1 MPDALCRVAIHC
13 ELTDADEP
21 ATVDLTLPSSMAIR
35 QLIPAITDAVGAGTA
50 LRHWSLSRIGGP
62 SLDETMS
69 LAQNDVRDGDLL
81 LLSATTVPKPRPRDP
96 SLTSALVAAIPDDLP
111 ATMRPACCLAAVALG
126 ALTLLWAGGSA
137 RGVGGVA
144 TAAALAVAVT
154 GAAIA
159 ARRMHSRP
167 ESVAAL
173 DLGAMLQVA
182 VFGFL
187 VVPGGPAPANVFLA
201 AVASASAGVVLLR
214 ISDCGTIVLI
224 GVLAVAATT
233 AVASGL
239 AVIRP
244 MPAAALG
251 ALLATAALG
260 ALSIAPRLSIALA
273 GLTPAVPGDHDDDHD
288 DDDDDD
294 ITGRVLVGHQA
305 LVGLVTGS
313 SAAAGLGTVLV
324 AVAARQSVTPA
335 ALAFT
340 GAVAVALVLRARSH
354 ASGLCRTALIAAG
367 FTAVTATFVL
377 TVAWLPMSANWAAGV
392 AVGVGLTALVP
403 VAPST
408 AATHRAVRI
417 IDATEYLALASV
429 VPLAC
434 WLAGLFEWAWGLSL
448 S

>member
-1 MPDALCRVAIHC
+1 MAIHC
-13 ELTDADEP
+13 ELPDADEP
-21 ATVDLTLPSSMAIR
+21 ATVDLTLPSSMAVR
-35 QLIPAITDAVGAGTA
+35 QLIPAITDAVGAGTG
-50 LRHWSLSRIGGP
+50 LRRWSLSRIGGP
-62 SLDETMS
+62 SLDESMS

-81 LLSATTVPKPRPRDP
+81 LFSATTVPKPRPRDP

-111 ATMRPACCLAAVALG
+111 ATLRPACCLAAVVLG
-126 ALTLLWAGGSA
+126 ALTLLWAGGPA
-137 RGVGGVA
+137 PGVGGVA
-144 TAAALAVAVT
+144 TAAALAIAVT

-159 ARRMHSRP
+159 ARRVHRSP

-201 AVASASAGVVLLR
+201 AVASASVGVVLLR
-214 ISDCGTIVLI
+214 ISDCGTVVVIAA
-224 GVLAVAATT
+224 LAVAATV
-233 AVASGL
+233 AVPTGV

-260 ALSIAPRLSIALA
+260 ALTIAPRLSIALA
-273 GLTPAVPGDHDDDHD
+273 GLTPAVPGDHDDD
-288 DDDDDD
+288 DD
-294 ITGRVLVGHQA
+294 IAGRVLAGHRA
-305 LVGLVTGS
+305 LVGLVTGL

-324 AVAARQSVTPA
+324 AVGARQSVTPA

-377 TVAWLPMSANWAAGV
+377 TVAWSPTSANWVAGI
-392 AVGVGLTALVP
+392 AVGAGLTAFVP
-403 VAPST
+403 VAPTT
-408 AATHRAVRI
+408 AATHRAGRI
-417 IDATEYLALASV
+417 VDATEYLALASV

-434 WLAGLFEWAWGLSL
+434 WLAGLFELVRGLSL
-448 S
+448 L

>member
-13 ELTDADEP
+13 ELPDADEP

-62 SLDETMS
+62 SLDESMS

-159 ARRMHSRP
+159 ARRMRSRP

-201 AVASASAGVVLLR
+201 AVASASVGVVLVR

-233 AVASGL
+233 AVATGL

-273 GLTPAVPGDHDDDHD
+273 GLTPAVPGDHDDD
-288 DDDDDD
+288 DD

-305 LVGLVTGS
+305 LAGLVTGS

-408 AATHRAVRI
+408 AATHRTVRI